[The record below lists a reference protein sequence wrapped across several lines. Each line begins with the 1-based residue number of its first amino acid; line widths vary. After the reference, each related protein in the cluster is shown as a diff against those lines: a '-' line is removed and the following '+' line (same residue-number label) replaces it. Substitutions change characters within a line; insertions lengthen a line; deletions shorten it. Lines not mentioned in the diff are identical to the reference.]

1 MKTTTVQKTSPLAIK
16 TMGGIL
22 WENAMDQVAAE
33 QSVTTD
39 DLKEL
44 MEGNAELR
52 GKVRGYVL
60 SAFNFAM
67 SRVPS

>member
-1 MKTTTVQKTSPLAIK
+1 MTAKPTAIK
-16 TMGGIL
+16 TIGSIL

-33 QSVTTD
+33 QSMSPD

-44 MEGNAELR
+44 MEDNAELR
-52 GKVRGYVL
+52 GKVRGYVI